1 MSRENQ
7 LGQSK
12 APLRGFRAAEGFYN
26 ILQLTNG
33 ENSFMEP
40 DLAFRIAFLLSYI
53 LLIVIRGYYTKK
65 TPFARKSRKERFE
78 DIRREGLP
86 SAIVFLGMF
95 WIQIIVALFYVFDV
109 QLISWSYF
117 LLPLEIRVLGV
128 FLGVVSILC
137 VLWVHRTL
145 TSSFSATLEVYENHQ
160 LITAGPYARVR
171 HPLYSAHTLFN
182 TGMVLVSANW
192 ILLLFM
198 IIGIPFT
205 YWRLSKEEVMLI
217 ERFGVQYREYIK
229 RTGRLFPKLRQ
240 TSSSG

>member
-1 MSRENQ
+1 
-7 LGQSK
+7 LVD
-12 APLRGFRAAEGFYN
+12 
-26 ILQLTNG
+26 G
-33 ENSFMEP
+33 EDSFMEP
-40 DLAFRIAFLLSYI
+40 DLAFRVAFFVSYI

-78 DIRREGLP
+78 DIKREGLP

-95 WIQIIVALFYVFDV
+95 WIQMIVALFYVLDV

-145 TSSFSATLEVYENHQ
+145 AGSFSATLEVYEDHQ
-160 LITAGPYARVR
+160 LVTSGPFARVR

-182 TGMVLVSANW
+182 AGMVLVSANR

-205 YWRLSKEEVMLI
+205 YWRLSKEEAMLV
-217 ERFGVQYREYIK
+217 EQFGDQYREYIK

-240 TSSSG
+240 NSSSN

>member
-1 MSRENQ
+1 
-7 LGQSK
+7 
-12 APLRGFRAAEGFYN
+12 
-26 ILQLTNG
+26 
-33 ENSFMEP
+33 MEP
-40 DLAFRIAFLLSYI
+40 DLAFRIAFLVSYI

-65 TPFARKSRKERFE
+65 TPFARKSRKERFA

-95 WIQIIVALFYVFDV
+95 WIQMIVALFYVLDV

-117 LLPLEIRVLGV
+117 ILPLEVRVLGV
-128 FLGVVSILC
+128 ILSAISILC

-145 TSSFSATLEVYENHQ
+145 AGSFSATLEVYEDHK
-160 LITAGPYARVR
+160 LIIAGPYARVR

-182 TGMVLVSANW
+182 VGMVLISVNW
-192 ILLLFM
+192 IFLLFL
-198 IIGIPFT
+198 IIAIPFT

-217 ERFGVQYREYIK
+217 EQFGDQYREFIK

-240 TSSSG
+240 TKSSD

>member
-1 MSRENQ
+1 MD
-7 LGQSK
+7 
-12 APLRGFRAAEGFYN
+12 
-26 ILQLTNG
+26 
-33 ENSFMEP
+33 P
-40 DLAFRIAFLLSYI
+40 DFAFRVAFFVSYI
-53 LLIVIRGYYTKK
+53 LLIVIRGYYTKN
-65 TPFARKSRKERFE
+65 TPFAKRSRKERFE

-95 WIQIIVALFYVFDV
+95 WIQIIVALFYVLDV

-117 LLPLEIRVLGV
+117 LLPLEIRMLGVVLGV
-128 FLGVVSILC
+128 MAILC

-145 TSSFSATLEVYENHQ
+145 AGSFSATLEVYESHQ
-160 LITAGPYARVR
+160 LVTSGPFTRVR

-182 TGMVLVSANW
+182 IGMVLISANW

-205 YWRLSKEEVMLI
+205 YWRLSKEETILI
-217 ERFGVQYREYIK
+217 EQFGGQYREYIK

-240 TSSSG
+240 TNSSD